1 MIGKSKSK
9 PELLGACLLLD
20 KSKISKWQLSALKE
34 ALDLIEIKV
43 VLNSK
48 TQFGK
53 RQSSKFPL
61 LFDKSISFKKP
72 SIKKVKYDF
81 SGVRVIEFD
90 YNHENGWN
98 FFQRKLNIF

>member
-1 MIGKSKSK
+1 MHVCYLINLKFPNGT
-9 PELLGACLLLD
+9 
-20 KSKISKWQLSALKE
+20 SALKE

-53 RQSSKFPL
+53 KTPSQKLPL

-72 SIKKVKYDF
+72 SIKK
-81 SGVRVIEFD
+81 S
-90 YNHENGWN
+90 
-98 FFQRKLNIF
+98 